1 MTRKRGKLS
10 EKTIA
15 SAIKLAVGNVAQ
27 AARNLG
33 VERSGLYLRIM
44 KSEMLQ
50 AMLASAREGM
60 VDNAESALGLA
71 TLRGEAWAV
80 CFTLKCLG
88 KDRGYIERGEVNHDV
103 RLVVSHSAE
112 DLTDEQLAAI
122 ASRAIASRGSQR
134 LIGPADGPEEPD

>member
-1 MTRKRGKLS
+1 MDRTSVWRRMQGNAVMT
-10 EKTIA
+10 
-15 SAIKLAVGNVAQ
+15 AIVND
-27 AARNLG
+27 
-33 VERSGLYLRIM
+33 
-44 KSEMLQ
+44 
-50 AMLASAREGM
+50 ARESM
-60 VDNAESALGLA
+60 ADNAESALGLA

-134 LIGPADGPEEPD
+134 LAGPADGPEEPD